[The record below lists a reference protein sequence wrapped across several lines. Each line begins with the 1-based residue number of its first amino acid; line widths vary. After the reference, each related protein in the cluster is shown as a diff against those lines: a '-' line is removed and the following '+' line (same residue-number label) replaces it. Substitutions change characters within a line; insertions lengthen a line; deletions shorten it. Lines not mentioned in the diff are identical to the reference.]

1 MDKQTLGEYV
11 TYLAIIAHSIPR
23 DLRDADGEPLQAG
36 MMQLLED
43 ITTEF
48 QLGRAAHL
56 DAAGAPADVV
66 PIQRTAL
73 KQLTEAAATIN
84 AALDGYSPDEVMP

>member
-11 TYLAIIAHSIPR
+11 TYLAIIAHSIPTS
-23 DLRDADGEPLQAG
+23 LRDEDGEPLQAG

-43 ITTEF
+43 IAAEF
-48 QLGRAAHL
+48 QLGRYAHL
-56 DAAGAPADVV
+56 EAAGTPADMV

-84 AALDGYSPDEVMP
+84 DALDGYSPDEVMP